1 MYSIIQVYDGG
12 GGGIVLRGKE
22 YRKTG
27 NSFICRR
34 LLFPPFYFLVFLESP
49 LKLDSRVAG
58 MKSNEQLAR
67 PTSRIVWS
75 LHSRLSCSSSWKWRE
90 FQQKKKK
97 RRNSICFFSY
107 FRFLGIPIP
116 QPHVRFDTS
125 NCWMDAELLS
135 LFPFFFFFWPTSHL
149 PLKISGGAAGP
160 PRFGKKKKKTK

>member
-135 LFPFFFFFWPTSHL
+135 LFPFFFFFLANL
-149 PLKISGGAAGP
+149 PPPPKNKWRCGRPAAF
-160 PRFGKKKKKTK
+160 R

>member
-90 FQQKKKK
+90 FQQKK
-97 RRNSICFFSY
+97 RNEGIAFASFRIFVFLVFQFRSRTSVSIHQIAEWMRSSY
-107 FRFLGIPIP
+107 LY
-116 QPHVRFDTS
+116 
-125 NCWMDAELLS
+125 
-135 LFPFFFFFWPTSHL
+135 FPFFFFFGQPPTS
-149 PLKISGGAAGP
+149 P
-160 PRFGKKKKKTK
+160 